1 MNTSP
6 ITLVGNL
13 VVDPELRFVGDG
25 KAKASAR
32 MACDRSY
39 KDSSGAWVNES
50 SFFNLVAWGQAAE
63 NLARVG
69 SKGVQIIVVGR
80 LDERPFTDKEG
91 NKRSAIEVVADHIG
105 ISARSVETFERR
117 RLGEDNKS
125 EASATSRPAQAKKQE
140 PLDEE
145 PF

>member
-13 VVDPELRFVGDG
+13 VNDPEMRFVGDG
-25 KAKASAR
+25 KAKISGR
-32 MACDRSY
+32 MATDRSY
-39 KDSSGAWVNES
+39 KDSNGNWVNES
-50 SFFNLVAWGQAAE
+50 SFHNFIAFGPIAE
-63 NLARVG
+63 NAARVI

-80 LDERPFTDKEG
+80 LDERSYTDKEG

-105 ISARSVETFERR
+105 VSSRSIETFERR
-117 RLGEDNKS
+117 RLNEDAKS
-125 EASATSRPAQAKKQE
+125 TPATPKTRETKQQ
-140 PLDEE
+140 PQFDDE